1 MHNSSS
7 KRTRKKPRRLTQALD
22 LSIMTPQNSKP
33 RFVIEL
39 SKGSPS
45 PLAALALLSLVDPA
59 CCFHTQRGFRL
70 PLGIYNIS
78 VSRACETLI
87 AFCTRLEKYIAV
99 SSNVDGPNTH
109 AELQRELT
117 DYIELAIYA
126 AAEHVD
132 DIKAIASGFFRSDK
146 VFKKDAAA
154 KRMSNSIKD
163 AKVFVSAA
171 ANSIKHQQ
179 ARIRTY
185 SLEFR
190 HSDIH
195 SVLHGYFIEGVK
207 DGVVG
212 PNIIFHETQKIFSIT
227 TLAWEILLFLLQCSD
242 ALSKFLKT
250 QASFTDGNASQASE
264 LLQKAVIS
272 AARLPLFTF
281 DEEHPFVR
289 ATFVLAANEAVQRSL
304 DSNLYGSFLHRWSL
318 SEDVEFGKFKG
329 GFVGDGVTKSFQL
342 PRPSRVGLQHWT

>member
-1 MHNSSS
+1 M
-7 KRTRKKPRRLTQALD
+7 
-22 LSIMTPQNSKP
+22 
-33 RFVIEL
+33 
-39 SKGSPS
+39 
-45 PLAALALLSLVDPA
+45 
-59 CCFHTQRGFRL
+59 
-70 PLGIYNIS
+70 
-78 VSRACETLI
+78 SRVCETLI

-99 SSNVDGPNTH
+99 NRNVDGPDTH
-109 AELQRELT
+109 EELRRELT

-132 DIKAIASGFFRSDK
+132 DIKTIASGFFRSGK
-146 VFKKDAAA
+146 AFKNDAAA
-154 KRMSNSIKD
+154 KHLSNSVKE
-163 AKVFVSAA
+163 AKTFVSAV
-171 ANSIKHQQ
+171 ANAIKHDQ

-190 HSDIH
+190 HEDIH

-242 ALSKFLKT
+242 ALSKFLKARALLT
-250 QASFTDGNASQASE
+250 DGQASQSSD
-264 LLQKAVIS
+264 LLQKAVIA

-289 ATFVLAANEAVQRSL
+289 ATFVLVANEAVRRSL
-304 DSNLYGSFLHRWSL
+304 DSNLYGSFLRRWSS